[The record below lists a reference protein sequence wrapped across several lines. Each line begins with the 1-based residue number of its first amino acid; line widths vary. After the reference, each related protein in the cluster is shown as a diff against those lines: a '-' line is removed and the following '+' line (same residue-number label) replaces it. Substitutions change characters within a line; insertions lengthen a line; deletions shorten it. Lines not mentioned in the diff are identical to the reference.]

1 MSCRVK
7 RYEMSPAVGKPVIV
21 TGGWTLEEKFAAA
34 RQRSHDQ
41 YMHLF
46 WGFYY
51 RRPENVTKEGKR
63 DD

>member
-1 MSCRVK
+1 MA
-7 RYEMSPAVGKPVIV
+7 PAVGKPVIV

-34 RQRSHDQ
+34 RQSSHDQ
-41 YMHLF
+41 YVHLF

-51 RRPENVTKEGKR
+51 KRPENVTLEGKR